1 MPILLLEISHVKTR
15 LLCYNAYSNRYC
27 PSIYFLMNNELDI
40 SRLENTLDRYRQTIN
55 SLIIAAAVI
64 AAAAI
69 AFCIMVAYP
78 FLWGLLAVIP
88 LLISALWLSVKY
100 KKLKPVLQV
109 RRDWGCKEAARER
122 DFKSI
127 RYFFDFTAAGDESNR
142 FIDDQT
148 WKDLNLDRLFTR
160 LDRTYTDPGSA
171 VLYRILRE
179 PLFEKTELAERTR
192 IIQLFQKDRPV
203 REKVQVRLVR
213 LGWQFVS
220 NDIFTL
226 LWRDSYP
233 AGRKRWLYTG
243 LAILAL
249 ASLFLPLVFWSWTLL
264 AAPVAMFLI
273 NLFVHYSTR
282 RQKDLEIISFPYLIN
297 CIKAAGNLSGVEGEE
312 LSPYT
317 QKLKELYQA
326 SRGVIKKARFLVP
339 VNTGAGDPTA
349 GIFLDYLN
357 IFFLLEV
364 RAFFNTSYE
373 LSRHALELREIY
385 LLLGKLDALQSIAS
399 YRAALSVYAEPEFV
413 DSSLILEIRDA
424 RQPLLD
430 DPVPATIT
438 FNKNIIIITG
448 SNMGGKS
455 TFLRTVGT
463 NVLLAQT
470 VVTPSAAYYRGS
482 FYRIITSIS
491 RTDDLVAGKSFYYV
505 EAERVLRAIRGLDG
519 KAATLCI
526 IDELLSGT
534 NSTERLQASEAIIRF
549 LSGRN
554 TLAVIATHDLEL
566 AGRLNG
572 ICDFYHFSGS
582 VNENGLKFDYQLK
595 PGIAISRNAIA
606 LLKYLGYPG
615 EITNSSI

>member
-1 MPILLLEISHVKTR
+1 
-15 LLCYNAYSNRYC
+15 
-27 PSIYFLMNNELDI
+27 MNDELDI
-40 SRLENTLDRYRQTIN
+40 SQLENTISRYRQTVN
-55 SLIIAAAVI
+55 SLIIAAAVV
-64 AAAAI
+64 AAASI

-78 FLWGLLAVIP
+78 LIWVLLTVIP
-88 LLISALWLSVKY
+88 LLSIALWLSVKIR
-100 KKLKPVLQV
+100 KLKPVLQV
-109 RRDWGCKEAARER
+109 RRDWGCKEVTRDR
-122 DFKSI
+122 DFTTI
-127 RYFFDFTAAGDESNR
+127 RYLCDFVSKGENSSR

-148 WKDLNLDRLFTR
+148 WKDLNLDSLFTR
-160 LDRTYTDPGSA
+160 IDRTYTDPGSA

-179 PLFEKTELAERTR
+179 PLFDKEELAERTR
-192 IIQLFQKDRPV
+192 IIRFFQQNRPA
-203 REKVQVRLVR
+203 RERVQVRLAR
-213 LGWQFVS
+213 LGRQFVS

-233 AGRKRWLYTG
+233 SGRKRWLFNG
-243 LAILAL
+243 LAAMAL
-249 ASLFLPLVFWSWTLL
+249 ASLFLPLIFWSWALL
-264 AAPVAMFLI
+264 AAPVAMFLV

-297 CIKAAGNLSGVEGEE
+297 CIKAAGDLFASGEVEIQ
-312 LSPYT
+312 SDT
-317 QKLKELYQA
+317 QKLKELYKA
-326 SRGVIKKARFLVP
+326 SRSVIKKARFLIP

-349 GIFLDYLN
+349 GLFLDYIN

-373 LSRHALELREIY
+373 LSRHALELRELY
-385 LLLGKLDALQSIAS
+385 LMLGKLDALQSVAC
-399 YRAALSVYAEPEFV
+399 YRASLPVYTEPEFN
-413 DSSLILEIRDA
+413 SSGLHLEMRDA

-430 DPVPATIT
+430 DPVPSSITI
-438 FNKNIIIITG
+438 NKNVVIITG

-470 VVTPSAAYYRGS
+470 IVTPSAAFYRGS

-491 RTDDLVAGKSFYYV
+491 RTDDLIAGKSFYFV
-505 EAERVLRAIRGLDG
+505 EAERILRAIRSLDG
-519 KAATLCI
+519 AMATLCI

-534 NSTERLQASEAIIRF
+534 NSTERLQASESIIRY

-554 TLAVIATHDLEL
+554 TLAVVATHDLEL

-582 VNENGLKFDYQLK
+582 VDENGLRFDYRLK
-595 PGIAISRNAIA
+595 PGIANSRNAIA

-615 EITNSSI
+615 EITR

>member
-1 MPILLLEISHVKTR
+1 
-15 LLCYNAYSNRYC
+15 
-27 PSIYFLMNNELDI
+27 MNDELDI
-40 SRLENTLDRYRQTIN
+40 SQLENTISRYRQTVN
-55 SLIIAAAVI
+55 SLIIAAAVV
-64 AAAAI
+64 AAASI

-78 FLWGLLAVIP
+78 LIWVLLTVIP
-88 LLISALWLSVKY
+88 LLSIALWLSVKIR
-100 KKLKPVLQV
+100 KLKPVLQV
-109 RRDWGCKEAARER
+109 RRDWGCKEVTRDR
-122 DFKSI
+122 DFTTI
-127 RYFFDFTAAGDESNR
+127 RYLCDFVSKGENSSR

-148 WKDLNLDRLFTR
+148 WKDLNLDSLFTR
-160 LDRTYTDPGSA
+160 IDRTYTDPGSA

-179 PLFEKTELAERTR
+179 PLFDKEELAERTR
-192 IIQLFQKDRPV
+192 IIRFFQQNRHA
-203 REKVQVRLVR
+203 RERVQVRLAR
-213 LGWQFVS
+213 LGRQFVS

-233 AGRKRWLYTG
+233 SGRKRWLFNG
-243 LAILAL
+243 LAAMAL
-249 ASLFLPLVFWSWTLL
+249 ASLFLPLIFWSWALL

-297 CIKAAGNLSGVEGEE
+297 CIKAAGDLFASGEVEIQ
-312 LSPYT
+312 SDT
-317 QKLKELYQA
+317 QKLKELYKA
-326 SRGVIKKARFLVP
+326 SRSVIKKARFLIP

-349 GIFLDYLN
+349 GLFLDYIN

-373 LSRHALELREIY
+373 LSRHALELRELY
-385 LLLGKLDALQSIAS
+385 LMLGKLDALQSVAC
-399 YRAALSVYAEPEFV
+399 YRASLPVYTEPEFN
-413 DSSLILEIRDA
+413 SSGLHLEMRDA

-430 DPVPATIT
+430 DPVPSSITI
-438 FNKNIIIITG
+438 NKNAVIITG

-470 VVTPSAAYYRGS
+470 IVTPSAAFYRGS

-491 RTDDLVAGKSFYYV
+491 RTDDLIAGKSFYFV
-505 EAERVLRAIRGLDG
+505 EAERILRAIRSLDG
-519 KAATLCI
+519 AMATLCI

-534 NSTERLQASEAIIRF
+534 NSTERLQASESIIRY

-554 TLAVIATHDLEL
+554 TLAVVATHDLEL

-582 VNENGLKFDYQLK
+582 VDENGLRFDYRLK
-595 PGIAISRNAIA
+595 PGIANSRNAIA

-615 EITNSSI
+615 EITR